1 MVSSSLK
8 YTYLYFRIIEKS
20 IMIKVSAYLLLTQD
34 EYKSSQLGPEKLF
47 SVTDQRNLIFLL
59 SLLFPINSG
68 TITTNKEERR
78 VTVRI
83 SIAKVR
89 EA

>member
-1 MVSSSLK
+1 
-8 YTYLYFRIIEKS
+8 
-20 IMIKVSAYLLLTQD
+20 MIKVSAYLLLTQD
-34 EYKSSQLGPEKLF
+34 EYKGSQSGPEKLA

-59 SLLFPINSG
+59 SLLFPKNSD
-68 TITTNKEERR
+68 TITTNKEELR
-78 VTVRI
+78 VIRI